1 MRSIPTQVDVL
12 VVGAGP
18 AGLTLATSLHA
29 RGVSCL
35 LIDRLPAMLPWS
47 RALGLQ
53 PRTQEILESLE
64 VLEAIQAKSLV
75 QNAIQVHGNAGS
87 LFRLDLTTLEAPHPQ
102 LLSCPQM
109 VVESVLEKRLTD
121 LGGAVVRHCELLDF
135 RQTGDAVVARLHW
148 AEQEWSVK
156 ASILAGCDGAGS
168 LVRRELGLHFDGV
181 TYPDH
186 FLLAD
191 VGPLAWDLDS
201 HTGHAFLLPGG
212 ALIAIPMPGGW
223 RLMVNQPSQEDLAPV
238 PDLSLFRER
247 LAMSLPEPPALGEP
261 AWLGRFSV
269 HRRLVSHYR
278 RNRVFLVGDA
288 AHVQTPLGAQ
298 GMNTAIADAFNL
310 GWKLAW
316 FLSGRGGGRL
326 LDTYEE
332 ERRPVAS
339 RMLDDVDFLARSA
352 LVRNQLVRYARDGL
366 YRLLGRR
373 PQVARRLLRRAAQL
387 DVHYRGAEMAQSVVF
402 DLPVDRGAPVPG
414 DRAPDVALTDADG
427 VTTHTRLLLREGRAQ
442 LLVRVSGDVTHA
454 ERLSLYALADRVLD
468 EYTELVAMH
477 LVAPGP
483 LPDGLAELGEYC
495 VKVWHDDQGEMAQHY
510 GAQVGLWL
518 MRPDGHLG
526 WCGAIADAD
535 RLVLWLGLWC
545 EAASESR

>member
-1 MRSIPTQVDVL
+1 MQSIPSRVDVL

-18 AGLTLATSLHA
+18 AGLTLAVTLQA

-53 PRTQEILESLE
+53 PRTQEILESLD
-64 VLEAIQAKSLV
+64 VLEGVTARSLV
-75 QNAIQVHGNAGS
+75 QNAIQVHGNAGP
-87 LFRLDLTTLEAPHPQ
+87 LFRLDLTTLYAPHPQ

-109 VVESVLEKRLTD
+109 VVEAALEKRLVA

-135 RQTGDAVVARLHW
+135 RQTGDAVEARLRW
-148 AEQEWSVK
+148 TERDWSVK
-156 ASILAGCDGAGS
+156 ASLLAGCDGAGS
-168 LVRRELGLHFDGV
+168 LVRRELGLHFDGAA
-181 TYPDH
+181 YPDH

-191 VGPLAWDLDS
+191 VGPLDWDLDPQ
-201 HTGHAFLLPGG
+201 TGHAFLLSGG
-212 ALIAIPMPGGW
+212 ALIAVPMPGGW
-223 RLMVNQPSQEDLAPV
+223 RLMVNQPGQEDLSPV

-247 LAMSLPEPPALGEP
+247 LAMSLSEPPALGEP

-269 HRRLVSHYR
+269 HRRLASHYR

-288 AHVQTPLGAQ
+288 AHVQSPLGAQ

-310 GWKLAW
+310 GWKIAW
-316 FLSGRGGGRL
+316 FLRGRGGGRL

-339 RMLDDVDFLARSA
+339 HMLEAVDFLVRSA
-352 LVRNQLVRYARDGL
+352 LVRNQLMRYARDGL
-366 YRLLGRR
+366 YRLLGTR
-373 PQVARRLLRRAAQL
+373 PQVARRLLRRASQL
-387 DVHYRGAEMAQSVVF
+387 DISYRAAVMAQSVDF

-414 DRAPDVALTDADG
+414 DRAPDVALADASG
-427 VTTHTRLLLREGRAQ
+427 AVTPLRLLLREGRAQ
-442 LLVRVSGDVTHA
+442 LLVRVHGEVSHA
-454 ERLSLYALADRVLD
+454 ERLSLYALADRLSD
-468 EYTELVAMH
+468 EYAELVAMH

-483 LPDGLAELGEYC
+483 VSEELAELAEYC
-495 VKVWHDDQGEMAQHY
+495 VKVWQDSRGEMAQYY
-510 GAQVGLWL
+510 GAPVGLWL
-518 MRPDGHLG
+518 LRPDGHLG

-535 RLVLWLGLWC
+535 RLVLWLRLWC
-545 EAASESR
+545 GEAGENH